1 MSILILIM
9 SIDKENLTKWKYDF
23 HSNKNNLV
31 MQNIISS
38 NSLRSLYT
46 NRNKFQKYNHL
57 FSNTVKP
64 NVKITNQK
72 SSGRCWM
79 FAALNVVRRPFMEK
93 YNLKDFEF
101 SQSYFIFLG

>member
-1 MSILILIM
+1 MSI
-9 SIDKENLTKWKYDF
+9 SKDQVNKWKYDF
-23 HSNKNNLV
+23 ENDQHNRV
-31 MQNIISS
+31 MQNIISA

-46 NRNKFQKYNHL
+46 QRSVYQQYNHL

-79 FAALNVVRRPFMEK
+79 FAMCNVGLLRS
-93 YNLKDFEF
+93 LK
-101 SQSYFIFLG
+101 SQHSCY